1 MAVQD
6 DRRLF
11 GVTGMSRLTPADRPL
26 PDRVTLF
33 GMSPIQVLLVGGPS
47 HSGKSTLAEALA
59 VKLGWSHVS
68 TDSMARHPRRPW
80 KTESRPV
87 PEHVV
92 AHYSSLS
99 VGDLIADVMRHY
111 NGMWP
116 DIEGLVRPRVI
127 DRDADSMVLE
137 GSAVLPERVAA
148 AGLKDV
154 AACWLTANDEVLER
168 RIHAAIGFDG
178 ATPEDKTLIQKI
190 VSHNQRYNA
199 LITNS
204 VKQLGLNNID
214 TGNTPDVDAP
224 VRRCV
229 DLLES

>member
-1 MAVQD
+1 
-6 DRRLF
+6 
-11 GVTGMSRLTPADRPL
+11 
-26 PDRVTLF
+26 
-33 GMSPIQVLLVGGPS
+33 
-47 HSGKSTLAEALA
+47 
-59 VKLGWSHVS
+59 
-68 TDSMARHPRRPW
+68 
-80 KTESRPV
+80 
-87 PEHVV
+87 
-92 AHYSSLS
+92 
-99 VGDLIADVMRHY
+99 MRHY

-137 GSAVLPERVAA
+137 GSAVLPESLAA

-168 RIHAAIGFDG
+168 RIHAAIGFDV

-190 VSHNQRYNA
+190 VSRNQRYNA